1 MPHTTAMAMYSWS
14 MRLVRCCRPADV
26 ICPRK
31 AKTLVQYTE
40 SNITMV
46 RWASNHVTA
55 ADNHFRLA
63 TLVDA
68 CAQRLSH
75 RPEVLLQ
82 GETSSSMNGLQC
94 EYTFCDSD
102 CYVLTTFYEISNQC
116 LLTGTGKNYS
126 VNCVSVTL
134 PVKVKNYRCYA
145 DHWRLGL
152 HLKEYNY
159 YNM

>member
-1 MPHTTAMAMYSWS
+1 MYSWS
-14 MRLVRCCRPADV
+14 LRLVGCCRPADV
-26 ICPRK
+26 RCNMSMQENTI
-31 AKTLVQYTE
+31 TQYTE
-40 SNITMV
+40 GNSTMV

-55 ADNHFRLA
+55 AENHFLLA
-63 TLVDA
+63 TLVGA
-68 CAQRLSH
+68 CAQRLSR

-82 GETSSSMNGLQC
+82 GETSSSMKGLQC
-94 EYTFCDSD
+94 EYMFCDSD
-102 CYVLTTFYEISNQC
+102 CYVLTIFYEISNQC
-116 LLTGTGKNYS
+116 LLTGKNYS

-145 DHWRLGL
+145 DHWPLGL